1 MDNNAMFV
9 QIHFQFKLTEL
20 VIVQR
25 INIIQQPTIAV
36 SMFILCQD
44 RRTMG
49 KIYLLRV
56 LIIALHV
63 TSQQLKFVIHA
74 NQRLTKQVL
83 DLANVKKI

>member
-1 MDNNAMFV
+1 MDKNVVSV
-9 QIHFQFKLTEL
+9 QIHFLFKLTEL

-44 RRTMG
+44 KRTMD
-49 KIYLLRV
+49 KIYLPRV

-83 DLANVKKI
+83 DLANVKTI